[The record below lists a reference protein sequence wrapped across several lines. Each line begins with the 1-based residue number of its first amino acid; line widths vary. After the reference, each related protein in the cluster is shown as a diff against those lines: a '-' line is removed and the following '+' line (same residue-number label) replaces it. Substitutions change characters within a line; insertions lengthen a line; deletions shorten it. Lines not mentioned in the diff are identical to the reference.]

1 MAEITIA
8 GMDVG
13 NGGIKTKT
21 EHHSSYFPHAL
32 FQLTTSQIEGLNEGD
47 SDNPN
52 IYIVNGVHYAIGAQA
67 IRSGAGAVKYGESR
81 YIRDYYGVLAAI
93 GLFRALPKDGQRYSV
108 VMAATHT
115 PKDGI
120 YKNDLVN
127 AAMGMWEVQWQ
138 GKALKIRIADV
149 KCIPEPVAHYRHA
162 TLYDGGQSLRGP
174 ERIRRGIC
182 CVIDLGTFTTGFA
195 TAEDGLVD
203 YTAGDTRLTGVQD
216 AIDELSALIRS
227 KFRRQLKGAQQL
239 DPIRLRDAIMDGEYD
254 ARGLGVFD
262 CAKEA
267 EEACNIVIRDVLTYF
282 DAYGGSSSF
291 DSVLIAGGGGSL
303 MAKRLTD
310 QLHHRNAFLTDKPGE
325 MMVMGAGIG
334 AYKTLQAL
342 QAKGKL

>member
-1 MAEITIA
+1 MKEITIA

-21 EHHSSYFPHAL
+21 AHNSSYFPHAL
-32 FQLTTSQIEGLNEGD
+32 FQMTGSQVEEFAGGD
-47 SDNPN
+47 RDNPN
-52 IYIVNGVHYAIGAQA
+52 VYIVNGVHYSIGAQA
-67 IRSGAGAVKYGESR
+67 IRNGAGAVKYGESR
-81 YIRDYYGVLAAI
+81 YVRDYYGVLAAI
-93 GLFRALPKDGQRYSV
+93 GLFRSLPKDSQRYSV

-120 YKNDLVN
+120 YKTDLVN
-127 AAMGMWEVQWQ
+127 AATGVWEVQW
-138 GKALKIRIADV
+138 KEETLKIRIADV
-149 KCIPEPVAHYRHA
+149 KCVPEPVAHYRHA
-162 TLYDGGQSLRGP
+162 TLYDGGVSVRGP

-203 YTAGDTRLTGVQD
+203 YTAGDARLTGVQD
-216 AIDELSALIRS
+216 AIDELSAQIRS

-254 ARGLGVFD
+254 ARGLGIFE

-282 DAYGGSSSF
+282 DAYGGSSAF

-310 QLHHRNAFLTDKPGE
+310 QLNHRNVFLTDKPGE

-334 AYKTLQAL
+334 AYKMLQAL